1 MFKNI
6 PKYDN
11 ILLIQVETTHTK
23 SSLEKNNI
31 FN

>member
-11 ILLIQVETTHTK
+11 IFVDSSWNHSIK